1 MSLSTLPLCY
11 CTNVHPGQ
19 TLGEVEQGI
28 ESFAVPIAVAFDAP
42 LAIGLWFADSV
53 RREIDSTPGAAKRL
67 RDQLQSHRL
76 SCHTLNAFPYGNF
89 HSERVKEQVYLPD
102 WSSSDRFAYTLGCA
116 KILAELL
123 PDGREGSISTMPLG
137 FALAERSETF
147 FGACVASLVELAR
160 ALDEL
165 HSETGRIIR
174 LAIEPEPF
182 CHLQTTPETISF
194 FARLRDAAERAG
206 VADLVEQH
214 LGVCYDVC
222 HQAVEYE
229 DAAASIAALRS
240 ADVRIN
246 KVQISCAIELLNPRE
261 NVAGR
266 QALASYVEPRYLHQ
280 TFAWRATGDVA
291 SVPDLTHDLCENPP
305 SAFLDAESW
314 RIHFHVPVNE
324 TRLGPLLT
332 TRPQLEAALAAVE
345 QLDYAPHL
353 EVETYTWEVLPGRD
367 RPSIVDGI
375 AQELRA
381 TRRLLT
387 DLRLKPA

>member
-19 TLGEVEQGI
+19 TLAEVEQGI
-28 ESFAVPIAVAFDAP
+28 ESFAAPIAAVFDAP
-42 LAIGLWFADSV
+42 LTIGLWFAETV
-53 RREIDSTPGAAKRL
+53 RREIDSVPAAGRRL
-67 RDQLQSHRL
+67 RDLLQSHRL
-76 SCHTLNAFPYGNF
+76 SCHTLNAFPYGDF
-89 HSERVKEQVYLPD
+89 HSARVKEQVYLPD
-102 WSSSDRFAYTLGCA
+102 WSSPERHEYTLGCA

-123 PDGREGSISTMPLG
+123 PEGREGSISTMPLG
-137 FALAERSETF
+137 FALAERSDAF
-147 FGACVASLVELAR
+147 FDACVASLVELAR

-174 LAIEPEPF
+174 IAIEPEPF
-182 CHLQTTPETISF
+182 CLLQTTGEVIAF
-194 FARLRDAAERAG
+194 FDRLRDRADQAG
-206 VADLVEQH
+206 AGDLVQQH

-222 HQAVEYE
+222 HQAVEFE
-229 DAAASIAALRS
+229 DAETSITALRA

-246 KVQISCAIELLNPRE
+246 KVQISCAIELANPRE

-266 QALASYVEPRYLHQ
+266 AALAAYVEPRYLHQ
-280 TFAWRATGDVA
+280 TFARRPNGEIV
-291 SVPDLTHDLCENPP
+291 SVPDLTRDLCEHPP
-305 SAFLDAESW
+305 SEFLDAESW

-324 TRLGPLLT
+324 TELGPLLT

-345 QLDYAPHL
+345 KLDYAPHL
-353 EVETYTWEVLPGRD
+353 EVETYTWAVLPEGG

-381 TRRLLT
+381 TRRLLEGEF
-387 DLRLKPA
+387 KSS